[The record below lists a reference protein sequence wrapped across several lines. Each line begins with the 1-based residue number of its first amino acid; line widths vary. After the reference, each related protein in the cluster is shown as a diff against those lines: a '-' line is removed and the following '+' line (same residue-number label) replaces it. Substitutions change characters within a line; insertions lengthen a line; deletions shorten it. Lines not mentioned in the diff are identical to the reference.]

1 MNTFAATL
9 IDHLTM
15 TENSKILI
23 DFIQKTFPI
32 SDYAAKLI
40 ADNFEPVYY
49 AKQTF
54 ILKEGKIN
62 NDYVF
67 LYSGF
72 MRSFTY
78 DFDGNEVTT
87 NFFSPNQMVF
97 EVSSYFQ
104 RKPSK
109 ENIQAITDC
118 YGWVGKYE
126 QFQSL
131 FHSLPEFREF
141 GRAVLVKGFVD
152 LKERTLS
159 MINQKAEQRY
169 ETLLL
174 TNPELI
180 QNVPLKYIASYLG
193 ITDTSLSRIRKE
205 FIQK

>member
-1 MNTFAATL
+1 
-9 IDHLTM
+9 M
-15 TENSKILI
+15 TDNSKYLV

-40 ADNFEPVYY
+40 AVNFEPIHYD
-49 AKQTF
+49 KQTF
-54 ILKEGKIN
+54 VLKEGKIN

-67 LYSGF
+67 LKSGF
-72 MRSFTY
+72 MRSYTY
-78 DFDGNEVTT
+78 DFNGNEVTT
-87 NFFSPNQMVF
+87 NFFSSNQMVF

-118 YGWVGKYE
+118 EAWVGKYE

-159 MINQKAEQRY
+159 MINQKAELRY
-169 ETLLL
+169 ENLLQS
-174 TNPELI
+174 NSELI
-180 QNVPLKYIASYLG
+180 QQVPLKYIASYLG
-193 ITDTSLSRIRKE
+193 VTDTSLSRIRKE
-205 FIQK
+205 IVRK